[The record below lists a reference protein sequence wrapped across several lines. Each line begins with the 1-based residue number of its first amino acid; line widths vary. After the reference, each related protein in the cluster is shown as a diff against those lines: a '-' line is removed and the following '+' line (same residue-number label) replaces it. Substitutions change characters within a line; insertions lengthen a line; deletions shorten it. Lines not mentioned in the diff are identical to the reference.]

1 MNWNSLNIRQYLK
14 LILTEMR
21 TRAIESNIAYYYS
34 SVFLLLFD
42 VRNITRVIT
51 RTFSLITKLYPDIS
65 HRCIIILFEKRE
77 RNKKTRTVY
86 LHYFF
91 ILTSY
96 IITVPW
102 MAVFDRY

>member
-34 SVFLLLFD
+34 SVFLLLFE

-51 RTFSLITKLYPDIS
+51 RTLSLIIKLYPDIC
-65 HRCIIILFEKRE
+65 HRCIIILFYKRE
-77 RNKKTRTVY
+77 EINKHVHTY
-86 LHYFF
+86 IFFYFNF
-91 ILTSY
+91 TYYTCTTDGCI
-96 IITVPW
+96 
-102 MAVFDRY
+102 

>member
-1 MNWNSLNIRQYLK
+1 MNWNSLNSQYLK

-65 HRCIIILFEKRE
+65 HLCIITLFEKRE
-77 RNKKTRTVY
+77 EIRKHVQYT
-86 LHYFF
+86 
-91 ILTSY
+91 Y
-96 IITVPW
+96 II
-102 MAVFDRY
+102 FLF

>member
-1 MNWNSLNIRQYLK
+1 MNWNSLNSQYLK

-77 RNKKTRTVY
+77 ENRNKKTRTVY

-96 IITVPW
+96 IIIYNCT
-102 MAVFDRY
+102 MDGCI

>member
-42 VRNITRVIT
+42 VRNITK
-51 RTFSLITKLYPDIS
+51 SYYEDILTNNKIIS
-65 HRCIIILFEKRE
+65 RYISCCIIILFEKRE
-77 RNKKTRTVY
+77 RNKQTRTY
-86 LHYFF
+86 LLPHNN
-91 ILTSY
+91 T
-96 IITVPW
+96 
-102 MAVFDRY
+102 